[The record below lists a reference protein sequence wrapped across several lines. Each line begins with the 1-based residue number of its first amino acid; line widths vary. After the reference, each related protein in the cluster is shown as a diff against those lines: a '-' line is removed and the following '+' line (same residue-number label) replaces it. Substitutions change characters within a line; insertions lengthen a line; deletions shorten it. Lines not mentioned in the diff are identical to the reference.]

1 MRGTSRSK
9 GQRGLGKRMGVL
21 IAAVFVV
28 AGCLGQDYKSI
39 ELSLN
44 EWSSGWQAT
53 VEPDERFDV
62 FLGPVRVHPDARW
75 RLVAA
80 DPSVVELAD
89 QSVVEAEA
97 VPEEPGEWVFTFRAV
112 ALGGSPL
119 TFEALAGGARV
130 AIAEYSVSVV
140 EDACAAGVGLTAAR
154 CRAPVSTSS
163 RGWTEWDHGRTVRV
177 GMNRPT
183 ELTLT
188 APALFPA
195 ARWRPADVD
204 TPLLEVGSASVGA
217 VRSPGDFDNQD
228 ASKPDSFLPVWS
240 YPVQGLALGQTDL
253 AFEAVE
259 AGERVDIARFTVRVL
274 ESVEEG
280 EYLIQ
285 ADDQRGPAAAS
296 AVTLGEMRQASGR
309 PLRLFAAD

>member
-1 MRGTSRSK
+1 
-9 GQRGLGKRMGVL
+9 MGVL
-21 IAAVFVV
+21 VASVFVV
-28 AGCLGQDYKSI
+28 AGCLGLDYKSI

-53 VEPDERFDV
+53 VEPGEEFDV
-62 FLGPVRVHPDARW
+62 GLQPVRIHPDAQW

-80 DPSVVELAD
+80 DPSVVEVVD
-89 QSVVEAEA
+89 QFVVEPEA
-97 VPEEPGEWVFTFRAV
+97 VAGEPGAWLFMFRAL

-119 TFEALAGGARV
+119 AFEAVADGARV

-154 CRAPVSTSS
+154 CRVSMSTSS

-177 GMNRPT
+177 GMDRPT
-183 ELTLT
+183 EVTLT
-188 APALFPA
+188 APALYPD
-195 ARWRPADVD
+195 ARWRPADAD
-204 TPLLEVGSASVGA
+204 TSLLEVGSASVGD

-228 ASKPDSFLPVWS
+228 GSKPGSFLPVWS
-240 YPVQGLALGQTDL
+240 YPVQGLALGETDL

-259 AGERVDIARFTVRVL
+259 DGERVDIARFTVRVL

-280 EYLIQ
+280 DYLVQ
-285 ADDQRGPAAAS
+285 PTRNEDPNAR
-296 AVTLGEMRQASGR
+296 
-309 PLRLFAAD
+309 

>member
-1 MRGTSRSK
+1 VGAAWTADSRTRAGVDTGQLEISCVAEDDLRWVVIMRGTSRSK

-53 VEPDERFDV
+53 VEPDERFEV

-140 EDACAAGVGLTAAR
+140 EDACVAGVGLTAAR
-154 CRAPVSTSS
+154 CRD
-163 RGWTEWDHGRTVRV
+163 RCR
-177 GMNRPT
+177 RPT
-183 ELTLT
+183 VVGRSGTT
-188 APALFPA
+188 A
-195 ARWRPADVD
+195 AR
-204 TPLLEVGSASVGA
+204 
-217 VRSPGDFDNQD
+217 
-228 ASKPDSFLPVWS
+228 
-240 YPVQGLALGQTDL
+240 
-253 AFEAVE
+253 
-259 AGERVDIARFTVRVL
+259 
-274 ESVEEG
+274 
-280 EYLIQ
+280 
-285 ADDQRGPAAAS
+285 
-296 AVTLGEMRQASGR
+296 
-309 PLRLFAAD
+309 